1 MIRHGRLVAALT
13 ALTLAAGL
21 SGTPAVESCVVLDAQ
36 VQQIKAITSE
46 AALRAK
52 LVELKATDPECELVR
67 VLMARLVEV
76 QSLKLPAT
84 RVAWVA
90 Y

>member
-1 MIRHGRLVAALT
+1 MIRHGRLVAALA

-21 SGTPAVESCVVLDAQ
+21 SGAPAVESCVVLDAQ
-36 VQQIKAITSE
+36 VQQIKAMTSE
-46 AALRAK
+46 TALRAK
-52 LVELKATDPECELVR
+52 LAELKATDPDCELVQ
-67 VLMARLVEV
+67 VLMARLVQV
-76 QSLKLPAT
+76 QSLKLPAA